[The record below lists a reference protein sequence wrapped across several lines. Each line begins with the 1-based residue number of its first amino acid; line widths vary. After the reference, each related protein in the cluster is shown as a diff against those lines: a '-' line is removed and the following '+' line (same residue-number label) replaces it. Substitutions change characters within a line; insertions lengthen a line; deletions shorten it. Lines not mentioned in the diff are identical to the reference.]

1 MRIPISSKI
10 ESLEARVAATVDN
23 TATTEHIDALNELSW
38 ESRYADAKRAL
49 DLSRRAYHLSEERL
63 YVKGMA
69 YALRSAAAC
78 HWLFANYDDALSD
91 ALEALRLYEQAGDEL
106 GRADAMNIVGNVHER
121 LGNHSIALEFHRK
134 SLQIRQEL
142 GDAEGAAT
150 SLNNLG
156 NVYNSFGEYAT
167 ALNNYL
173 ESLRIYESVE
183 SAMGIS
189 RALNN
194 IGYIYIRLEDWDKA
208 LEHLQS
214 ALQLK
219 QQIGD
224 RQNEGLV
231 LIHLGNV
238 HECRG
243 DYANALEYYSR
254 GLKITQ
260 DVGDRQNEAAALNDI
275 GNVYQELR
283 DYHKALSYYGQSL
296 QIAQEVGIKYYEVKA
311 LINLGATL
319 IKVNQTAEAI
329 AHLKKSLVIS
339 EEINSNDLVYKAHE
353 TLSNAFELSGDFAQ
367 ALQHHKAFHS
377 SREQVF
383 SEDSANKIKTVVI
396 QSEIER
402 SQREAEIYRLKNVEL
417 ARAYEDL
424 HKVGEQKTELVEKLR
439 QQAETLDRQTK
450 EDSLTGLFNRRYLD
464 GELSLEFSRARR
476 FNRQLSVVMAD
487 VDYFKQINDRFS
499 HQVGDEVI
507 KRVGRILHESCRM
520 IDVAA
525 RYGGEEFVLLLVET
539 PAMKAAVLCEKIRV
553 AVESYDWSTLHPAMK
568 VSISMGISDD
578 LAVAQPEAMLAAA
591 DAKLYE
597 AKRGGRNRVVWES

>member
-1 MRIPISSKI
+1 MPISSKI
-10 ESLEARVAATVDN
+10 EQLEASVAATVDD
-23 TATTEHIDALNELSW
+23 TATTDQIDALNELSW
-38 ESRYADAKRAL
+38 EHKYADAKRAL
-49 DLSRRAYHLSEERL
+49 DLSRRAYQLSEERL

-69 YALRSAAAC
+69 YALRAGAAC
-78 HWLFANYDDALSD
+78 HWLFANYDEALSD
-91 ALEALRLYEQAGDEL
+91 ALESLRLYEGMGDDF
-106 GRADAMNIVGNVHER
+106 GRAHAMNIVGNVHER

-173 ESLRIYESVE
+173 ESLRMYESVE
-183 SAMGIS
+183 SAIGIS

-208 LEHLQS
+208 LDHLQR

-243 DYANALEYYSR
+243 DYANALEFYSR

-283 DYHKALSYYGQSL
+283 DFHKAVSYYGQSL
-296 QIAQEVGIKYYEVKA
+296 TIAQEVGIKYYEVKA

-319 IKVNQTAEAI
+319 IKLNQIDEAVT
-329 AHLKKSLVIS
+329 HLRKSLAIS
-339 EEINSNDLVYKAHE
+339 EEINSNDLVYKAHQ
-353 TLSNAFELSGDFAQ
+353 TLSNAFELKRDFAQ
-367 ALQHHKAFHS
+367 ALQHHKAFHN

-417 ARAYEDL
+417 ARAYEEL
-424 HKVGEQKTELVEKLR
+424 HKAGEQKSELVEKLR
-439 QQAETLDRQTK
+439 QQADTLDRQTK

-464 GELSLEFSRARR
+464 GELALEFSRARR
-476 FNRQLSVVMAD
+476 FDRQLSVVMAD
-487 VDYFKQINDRFS
+487 VDYFKKINDRFS

-507 KRVGRILHESCRM
+507 KRVGRILHDSCRM

-539 PAMKAAVLCEKIRV
+539 PAMRAAVLCEKIRI
-553 AVESYDWSTLHPAMK
+553 AVESYDWTELHPALK
-568 VSISMGISDD
+568 VSISMGVSDI
-578 LAVAQPEAMLAAA
+578 LAVANPEGMLAAA

-597 AKRGGRNRVVWES
+597 AKRGGRNRVVW